1 MLSDDEQYYDS
12 FEDETRFA
20 IAKIDRDVTDL
31 KSMYESLIKNAQ
43 VLGNQMQKTLN
54 ITDR

>member
-54 ITDR
+54 ITNR